1 MNKFYRNN
9 FNDEDFRNEVKYKF
23 YTQSLSSWVD
33 KIRKK
38 QNNFITHHKA
48 RWVNNIYYDS
58 LSMDLFK
65 QSHEGSS
72 PRTKIRLRW
81 YGDFFDSN
89 INCNLE
95 LKIKFSNKN
104 TKVSYAIPKTSILP
118 NLRINKINHKLNFN
132 KNLPLDITRMLYS
145 IVPFPVIFIRTV
157 VATVFV
163 FLFSASGISLILYS
177 LNSNL
182 DYFFTPTEIKQRD
195 IPSEK
200 RIKLG
205 GMVLEGSVKRNANEI
220 FFTITDYENSITVV
234 FSGIVPDLF
243 KEGSG
248 VVALGFMENEIFY
261 AKEVLA
267 KHDEN
272 YMPPNLDIKND
283 S

>member
-1 MNKFYRNN
+1 MN
-9 FNDEDFRNEVKYKF
+9 
-23 YTQSLSSWVD
+23 Q
-33 KIRKK
+33 IRKK
-38 QNNFITHHKA
+38 
-48 RWVNNIYYDS
+48 
-58 LSMDLFK
+58 
-65 QSHEGSS
+65 
-72 PRTKIRLRW
+72 RLLT
-81 YGDFFDSN
+81 
-89 INCNLE
+89 I
-95 LKIKFSNKN
+95 
-104 TKVSYAIPKTSILP
+104 
-118 NLRINKINHKLNFN
+118 
-132 KNLPLDITRMLYS
+132 
-145 IVPFPVIFIRTV
+145 
-157 VATVFV
+157 VFV

-205 GMVLEGSVKRNANEI
+205 GMVLEGSVKRNADEI

-248 VVALGFMENEIFY
+248 VVVLGFMENEIFD

>member
-1 MNKFYRNN
+1 MN
-9 FNDEDFRNEVKYKF
+9 
-23 YTQSLSSWVD
+23 Q
-33 KIRKK
+33 IRKK
-38 QNNFITHHKA
+38 
-48 RWVNNIYYDS
+48 
-58 LSMDLFK
+58 
-65 QSHEGSS
+65 
-72 PRTKIRLRW
+72 RLLT
-81 YGDFFDSN
+81 
-89 INCNLE
+89 I
-95 LKIKFSNKN
+95 
-104 TKVSYAIPKTSILP
+104 
-118 NLRINKINHKLNFN
+118 
-132 KNLPLDITRMLYS
+132 
-145 IVPFPVIFIRTV
+145 
-157 VATVFV
+157 VFV
-163 FLFSASGISLILYS
+163 FLFSASGVSLILYS

-272 YMPPNLDIKND
+272 YIPPNLDIKND
-283 S
+283 N